1 MRGQDDKIYKM
12 RMPLSALAIY
22 SELQK
27 YPVETEFTFE
37 QICKLFPNEDIKVMP
52 SIFNM
57 IHFEFTLAYRK
68 HILLHNNPNQFG
80 NILHFFSLGHDIMQC
95 LLQNPSICFYQQL
108 SNYIIL

>member
-37 QICKLFPNEDIKVMP
+37 QICKLFPNEDIKV
-52 SIFNM
+52 IRDYLERLVENDHLDYY
-57 IHFEFTLAYRK
+57 IDVQTYTLHVDRHFKVFVGE
-68 HILLHNNPNQFG
+68 
-80 NILHFFSLGHDIMQC
+80 
-95 LLQNPSICFYQQL
+95 
-108 SNYIIL
+108 